1 MPRASP
7 RPRCALCRRSPST
20 RCASSGERNAVPPCQ
35 KVYRKRI
42 MKRLVIVFS
51 LLAALAAAAQ
61 DRSADLDRAHEEVVA
76 ASGALREAEAKRERG
91 VEPLPGEAL
100 GTAGR
105 GPAPRPPHGAP
116 LDPLAD
122 TRGPA
127 KPALAAIPSDS
138 DDDGRGLAPG
148 FLDAADRVDRFAQPA
163 QLLGGALRVRGL
175 A

>member
-91 VEPLPGEAL
+91 VEPLPGERI
-100 GTAGR
+100 GTAGGGRRRR
-105 GPAPRPPHGAP
+105 GGGRRPRHG
-116 LDPLAD
+116 
-122 TRGPA
+122 
-127 KPALAAIPSDS
+127 
-138 DDDGRGLAPG
+138 
-148 FLDAADRVDRFAQPA
+148 
-163 QLLGGALRVRGL
+163 GGA
-175 A
+175 

>member
-51 LLAALAAAAQ
+51 LLAAL
-61 DRSADLDRAHEEVVA
+61 DR
-76 ASGALREAEAKRERG
+76 
-91 VEPLPGEAL
+91 
-100 GTAGR
+100 
-105 GPAPRPPHGAP
+105 
-116 LDPLAD
+116 LAD
-122 TRGPA
+122 IRGRA

-163 QLLGGALRVRGL
+163 QLLGGAPRPRRIGD
-175 A
+175 